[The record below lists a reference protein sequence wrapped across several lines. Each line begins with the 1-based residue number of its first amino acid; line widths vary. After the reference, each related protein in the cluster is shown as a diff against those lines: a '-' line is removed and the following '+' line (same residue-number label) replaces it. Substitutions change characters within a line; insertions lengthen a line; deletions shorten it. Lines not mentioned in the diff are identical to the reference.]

1 LDKTELNIKDWIEAT
16 RPKTL
21 AAGIVPVLIG
31 NSVAYS
37 DGKFNL
43 FFAFI
48 TLICSVLIQIITNFF
63 NEVYDFKKGADSY
76 NRIGPKRQVA
86 SGDISPK
93 IMLLTSYL
101 LLVLTFGLGLILVN
115 HSGIEILIVGVV
127 SLIFSYLYTGGPFPL
142 AYKGL
147 GDIFVFI
154 FFGIIAVNGS
164 YFIQTGNLSEFSI
177 ISSVA
182 PGLLSANI
190 LNVNNIRDI
199 YTDPNAGKITLAYR
213 LGKKN
218 AIRLYWLSTGFCY
231 LSLILIY
238 ELSGDLI
245 LLLPFLSF
253 PLAVKLCFDINNKT
267 CRELNGVLAATGL
280 LLLIYGILSSLSF
293 ILMK

>member
-1 LDKTELNIKDWIEAT
+1 MNIKDWIEAT

-43 FFAFI
+43 FFACI
-48 TLICSVLIQIITNFF
+48 TLICSVLIQISTNFF

-76 NRIGPKRQVA
+76 TRIGPKRQVA

-101 LLVLTFGLGLILVN
+101 LLVLTFVLGLILVN

-199 YTDPNAGKITLAYR
+199 HTDPDAGKITLAYR

-218 AIRLYWLSTGFCY
+218 AIRLYWFSTGFCY

-245 LLLPFLSF
+245 HFLPFLSL

-267 CRELNGVLAATGL
+267 GRELNGVLATTGL
-280 LLLIYGILSSLSF
+280 LLLIYGVLSSLSF